1 MASFAVGVFVKDSM
15 IPMVV
20 IMTTT
25 TFSSFFD
32 FTDWKKNI
40 KKLLQL
46 LKNKVLETPFMLNC
60 FTSVFRVLSGLIII
74 RKELSFEK

>member
-1 MASFAVGVFVKDSM
+1 MRAALMVQLGLGALAFCCRCFVKDSM

-32 FTDWKKNI
+32 FTDW
-40 KKLLQL
+40 
-46 LKNKVLETPFMLNC
+46 E
-60 FTSVFRVLSGLIII
+60 
-74 RKELSFEK
+74 KE